1 MEQRSTT
8 KESEVSDLATA
19 SKLRS
24 EVERIEDLP
33 WRAVAQAKEA
43 SRPRPMGCR
52 RLRSNALRSFSAMRF
67 SARNRAQ
74 LNGSVSNRVEGR
86 MIRTR
91 MFGLTLAIVLGF
103 AAAIFAAQPSEAELM
118 KQAKIT
124 KAEAE
129 QIALAKV
136 SHGIVKS
143 AEIEKEKG
151 HLVWSFDIARPG
163 AHDITEI
170 LVDAKTGKIISTQTE
185 SPRDQARE
193 AAADKKQN

>member
-1 MEQRSTT
+1 M
-8 KESEVSDLATA
+8 K
-19 SKLRS
+19 
-24 EVERIEDLP
+24 
-33 WRAVAQAKEA
+33 
-43 SRPRPMGCR
+43 
-52 RLRSNALRSFSAMRF
+52 
-67 SARNRAQ
+67 
-74 LNGSVSNRVEGR
+74 
-86 MIRTR
+86 RTR
-91 MFGLTLAIVLGF
+91 MFSLAVGTAVFAF
-103 AAAIFAAQPSEAELM
+103 AADSFGGQPSQAELM

-163 AHDITEI
+163 TRDITEI
-170 LVDAKTGKIISTQTE
+170 LVDAKTGKIVSTQTE
-185 SPRDQARE
+185 SLRDQAKE